1 MSKEKVVS
9 MPLNAGE
16 ISLHHIK
23 LAHSSKPNKTNDR
36 RIGLAIRYIKPD
48 VKNINTNDSA
58 LLVRGVDK
66 FKHYELEISPNEDL
80 SDQAVLNHKKYS
92 DIHVRNLMR
101 E

>member
-1 MSKEKVVS
+1 MEVIPKSHKWDTESHTQTNNSYNLLSRGQELNKNISKEKVVS

-48 VKNINTNDSA
+48 VKNINTKCRMMILIKS
-58 LLVRGVDK
+58 
-66 FKHYELEISPNEDL
+66 
-80 SDQAVLNHKKYS
+80 
-92 DIHVRNLMR
+92 
-101 E
+101 